1 MTRSGLLVLAMLMM
15 RIGVFAI
22 EFAIEFAI
30 AFATDLTWL
39 EQDCNCYNY
48 QVFVMYYIT

>member
-22 EFAIEFAI
+22 EFA
-30 AFATDLTWL
+30 TGLTWL

>member
-15 RIGVFAI
+15 RIGVFTI
-22 EFAIEFAI
+22 EFATE
-30 AFATDLTWL
+30 LTWL